1 MGSLSVGVA
10 GFSCGGGMLWV
21 PMVEIEGL
29 RVVGRRRFVE
39 GDGLAVGEKAA
50 ADGGAVLGGFTV
62 AVEEVEFV
70 FLGFGN
76 WGLRVRVRVRGS
88 GSSPFPFEMERLQFT
103 VEISFKMIHAQ
114 KHVTSFKRLTHT

>member
-10 GFSCGGGMLWV
+10 GFSGGGGMLWV
-21 PMVEIEGL
+21 PVVEIKGFGD
-29 RVVGRRRFVE
+29 VGRRRFVE

-50 ADGGAVLGGFTV
+50 TDGGAVLGGFWV

-88 GSSPFPFEMERLQFT
+88 GSSPFPFEMERLQFI
-103 VEISFKMIHAQ
+103 VEISFKMIHAK
-114 KHVTSFKRLTHT
+114 KHAMSFKRLTHT